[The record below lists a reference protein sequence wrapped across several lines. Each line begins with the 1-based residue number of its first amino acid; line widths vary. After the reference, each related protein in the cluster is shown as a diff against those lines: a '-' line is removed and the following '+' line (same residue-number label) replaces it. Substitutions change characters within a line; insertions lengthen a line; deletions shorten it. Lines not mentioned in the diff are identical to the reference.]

1 LFVFEYISY
10 SLYHYQYSVFNFAT
24 RGNEFIS
31 LMDYFTI
38 PTYRMQIC
46 ICFCLSLF
54 VGWGEM
60 WLLVLYILVE

>member
-38 PTYRMQIC
+38 PTYRYADMHM
-46 ICFCLSLF
+46 FLSFF
-54 VGWGEM
+54 VCG
-60 WLLVLYILVE
+60 LR